1 MLQVEK
7 QPRTEEHETKK
18 VKETQQVERKAR
30 GKGKEKAK
38 EKDNCLSIFLRSKK
52 IVRKKGYQYLTKAL
66 ETLKKP
72 SNTTEI
78 LEQIKLLYPMLWKCY
93 LEFFKTEKD
102 AEKSL
107 RIFVVENPINT
118 MKVSRKRWTNKSR
131 PNKIFDFGKHFYF
144 EQSVG
149 SERRNKIGLKK
160 WLKFEQFLKEN
171 RDFVNNKITLNYD
184 ISQKMIGTSFYN
196 TKKERTILSELLLAK
211 NSLLL
216 EENDSDILSNGIAK
230 NKNKNKNQ
238 KKNQKKI
245 NANTKRYQ
253 NKNKNNNNTT
263 SLNTKTGDIQTYQ
276 KDNNLLSVHQENEND
291 DYDYIFDFNNNL
303 CDYSSDNNTNT
314 DTATDKNTLFGD
326 ENLFD
331 SKFDEHQL
339 LEDIP
344 LSNRKRFFNLNLKSK
359 NQNVFPYYYQNLN
372 MSVSKDQKRKK
383 LNQKNVFKPNIQ
395 KSNQLISEIIENY
408 SENYE
413 NVLFELQTQKKSK
426 LKLSEKII
434 EMKLPQNILS
444 TVLKRIGS
452 GDKIVIML
460 INKYSKNNPE
470 ETDQLINALI
480 SYVIKFY

>member
-1 MLQVEK
+1 MLKAKK
-7 QPRTEEHETKK
+7 QQRTKGNKTKK
-18 VKETQQVERKAR
+18 VHETLKVKRKTR
-30 GKGKEKAK
+30 SKRKEKPK
-38 EKDNCLSIFLRSKK
+38 EKDNSLVLFLRSKK
-52 IVRKKGYQYLTKAL
+52 IVRKKGYQYLAKAL
-66 ETLKKP
+66 ESLNKP

-78 LEQIKLLYPMLWKCY
+78 LEQIKILYPTLWKCY

-102 AEKSL
+102 AERSL

-144 EQSVG
+144 EQSIG

-171 RDFVNNKITLNYD
+171 RNFVNNKITLNYD
-184 ISQKMIGTSFYN
+184 TTQKMIGTSFYN
-196 TKKERTILSELLLAK
+196 TKKEKTILTELLQAK
-211 NSLLL
+211 NSLLSQ
-216 EENDSDILSNGIAK
+216 ENDDDFLSNDISKNKDLDKAKNKTTNTNKDKCK
-230 NKNKNKNQ
+230 NKNKNKN
-238 KKNQKKI
+238 
-245 NANTKRYQ
+245 TM
-253 NKNKNNNNTT
+253 
-263 SLNTKTGDIQTYQ
+263 SLNTKMGNTQTNQ
-276 KDNNLLSVHQENEND
+276 KDNNLLSIQQENENEH
-291 DYDYIFDFNNNL
+291 FDFLFNLKNNN
-303 CDYSSDNNTNT
+303 CDYSSGNNADLNT
-314 DTATDKNTLFGD
+314 PTYSNTLLSD

-331 SKFDEHQL
+331 SKFDEPHL
-339 LEDIP
+339 LEDNSF
-344 LSNRKRFFNLNLKSK
+344 LNRKGFFNLNLKSE

-372 MSVSKDQKRKK
+372 LSASKNRKRRK
-383 LNQKNVFKPNIQ
+383 LVKQFVYKPDIK

-426 LKLSEKII
+426 LKLSKKII
-434 EMKLPQNILS
+434 EMNLPQNILS